1 MTEKFMH
8 RPYIAVVE
16 TIVAL
21 ANADQYD
28 FKTIKATIHSQD
40 RYKRVQVKL
49 NEYVNVIE
57 FIVTI
62 HGMKY
67 DESLRLV
74 ADVMHEAMQC
84 AQEQYKEFLLEDERL
99 HTKQEATNV

>member
-8 RPYIAVVE
+8 RPYIAVVS

-21 ANADQYD
+21 AHANQYD
-28 FKTIKATIHSQD
+28 LKMIEATIHSQD

-49 NEYVNVIE
+49 NENENVIE
-57 FIVTI
+57 FSVNI

-84 AQEQYKEFLLEDERL
+84 AQEQYEEFLLEDERL